1 METLLILEY
10 FIAAVV
16 RLLLSNSD
24 YKGVITDRVEISTP
38 LNSWKRVTEG
48 AALYNEGTDPYMGD
62 MLHETPLGLIIY
74 SWMIKSFKENI
85 TFVFIVC
92 DLITALLL
100 YSTAKHFVT
109 HLLDRQKKEEPNY
122 AKVNPQLLVNSED
135 IQMGPIF
142 VASAYLFNP
151 YIVLSCVAQTTTVF
165 ANLFL
170 ALTFYSMIKG
180 NVLLCTIALA
190 LSAQQSLYT
199 VILLVPV
206 SMYIAQNKKNKIFY
220 IAMTSLWFVLVLIS
234 LVYCSYYITSSW
246 DFIYSTYGFI
256 LTVPDLRPNIGLFWY
271 FFTEMFEHFRVLF
284 LCAFQMNASILYL
297 GPLAFRLHAEPML
310 LATSLTTLIAIF
322 KSYPSLGDVG
332 FYLALLP
339 MWKHLFHYMQ
349 QGFIVSCFFVIT
361 LVLGPTF
368 WHLWIYNRS
377 ANANFYFGV
386 TLAFATAQIF
396 LVTDLLF
403 AYIKR
408 EYALVHGLPRTIDG
422 KEAKLVLESSGF
434 D

>member
-1 METLLILEY
+1 MEVLVLLEY
-10 FIAAVV
+10 LVATVIRFW
-16 RLLLSNSD
+16 LSKSD
-24 YKGVITDRVEISTP
+24 YNKLIADRVEISTP

-48 AALYNEGTDPYMGD
+48 AALYNVGTSPYLGD
-62 MLHETPLGLIIY
+62 MFHDNPLWLVAFN
-74 SWMIKSFKENI
+74 WMLQNVPQYI
-85 TFVFIVC
+85 TYIFILS
-92 DLITALLL
+92 DMMTA
-100 YSTAKHFVT
+100 
-109 HLLDRQKKEEPNY
+109 HLLFLTAQKFVGNLLTRQINEQKNY
-122 AKVNPQLLVNSED
+122 AKVSRQLLVSPED
-135 IQMGPIF
+135 VRMAPIF
-142 VASAYLFNP
+142 VVTAYLFNP
-151 YIVLSCVAQTTTVF
+151 YTVLTCAAHATTVF

-170 ALTFYSMIKG
+170 AIMLYATVNGHI
-180 NVLLCTIALA
+180 LLCCTALA
-190 LSAQQSLYT
+190 LSAQQAMYT
-199 VILLVPV
+199 VILIVPV
-206 SMYIAQNKKNKIFY
+206 CMYLAQGKQNKTFY
-220 IAMTSLWFVLVLIS
+220 MAMIATTFSTILCGLIY
-234 LVYCSYYITSSW
+234 LSYHIAGSW
-246 DFIYSTYGFI
+246 DFVFATYGFI

-284 LCAFQMNASILYL
+284 LCAFQMNAAVLYL

-310 LATSLTTLIAIF
+310 LSTSLITLIAIF

-349 QGFIVSCFFVIT
+349 QGFIVSCFFIIT
-361 LVLGPTF
+361 SVLGPTV

-408 EYALVHGLPRTIDG
+408 EYAVMHGLPRTIDG
-422 KEAKLVLESSGF
+422 KEAKLVLESSNF
-434 D
+434 

>member
-1 METLLILEY
+1 MENLLILEY
-10 FIAAVV
+10 IVAAII
-16 RLLLSNSD
+16 RLWLSISD
-24 YKGVITDRVEISTP
+24 YKGIITDRVEISTP

-48 AALYNEGTDPYMGD
+48 VALYNEGTDPYMGD
-62 MLHETPLGLIIY
+62 MLHETPVGLIIY
-74 SWMIKSFKENI
+74 NWMLQNLGDNI
-85 TFVFIVC
+85 MFAFIIC
-92 DLITALLL
+92 DLITAQLLF
-100 YSTAKHFVT
+100 STAKHFICY
-109 HLLDRQKKEEPNY
+109 LLSRQEKEKDNY
-122 AKVNPQLLVNSED
+122 AKVSPQLLVSPD
-135 IQMGPIF
+135 DVQMGPVF

-151 YIVLSCVAQTTTVF
+151 YIVLSCAAQTTTVF

-170 ALTFYSMIKG
+170 AMTFYSMLKG
-180 NVLLCTIALA
+180 NVVLCTIALA

-199 VILLVPV
+199 IILLVPV
-206 SMYIAQNKKNKIFY
+206 CMYIAQNKKSKLFH
-220 IAMTSLWFVLVLIS
+220 MTMTCLCFIVVLS
-234 LVYCSYYITSSW
+234 ALVCCSYYITNSW
-246 DFIYSTYGFI
+246 DFLYSTYGFI

-322 KSYPSLGDVG
+322 KSYPSIGDVG

-349 QGFIVSCFFVIT
+349 QGFIVSCFFIIT

-422 KEAKLVLESSGF
+422 KEAKLVLESAGF